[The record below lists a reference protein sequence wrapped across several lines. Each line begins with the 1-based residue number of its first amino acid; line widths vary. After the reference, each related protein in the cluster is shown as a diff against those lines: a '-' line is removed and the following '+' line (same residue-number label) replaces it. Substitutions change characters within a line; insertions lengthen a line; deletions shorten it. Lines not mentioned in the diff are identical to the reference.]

1 MEERAH
7 SERKKGMPGMVQFS
21 ATNEDSISE
30 GLACT
35 RVSNSQVSG
44 CGPPRYMSAGK
55 TFLRQWGGRH
65 WISCPALSNHKR
77 PTLLFPRSSR
87 CTQRYEN
94 SMAIVCLNLLQ
105 LQWCVVSLT
114 LCGVGG
120 PCAGNG

>member
-44 CGPPRYMSAGK
+44 CGPPRYIMMSVGK
-55 TFLRQWGGRH
+55 AFLRQCQGR
-65 WISCPALSNHKR
+65 A
-77 PTLLFPRSSR
+77 TLDKLP
-87 CTQRYEN
+87 
-94 SMAIVCLNLLQ
+94 
-105 LQWCVVSLT
+105 CVK
-114 LCGVGG
+114 
-120 PCAGNG
+120 